1 MPWCGQQNIKIIR
14 LWNFSGTRQRQKRC
28 NYKNNFLLI
37 NCFWL
42 EWARGT
48 VLGAMWARRETAF
61 CSLHTGMLIR
71 WLASL
76 WQAAALPSQ
85 SSGRSL
91 TPGPAVCV
99 DLWPQGS
106 QGRGD
111 KNWPDLWFSTSLNTN
126 MHCLRFWLALGCSNF
141 TSIFLSWLFG
151 MWTLSSISDAKKPY
165 RDCLTYCHNY

>member
-14 LWNFSGTRQRQKRC
+14 LWNFSGTRERQKCC

-42 EWARGT
+42 EWATGI

-61 CSLHTGMLIR
+61 CSLHTCILIC
-71 WLASL
+71 WLASCDKQQL
-76 WQAAALPSQ
+76 CLPSLPEGPWLLGQ
-85 SSGRSL
+85 LCVL
-91 TPGPAVCV
+91 TSDPKVPKAEAT
-99 DLWPQGS
+99 
-106 QGRGD
+106 RT
-111 KNWPDLWFSTSLNTN
+111 DLWFSTSLNTN

-151 MWTLSSISDAKKPY
+151 MWTSSSVSDAKKPY

>member
-1 MPWCGQQNIKIIR
+1 MLINVGKEKKWGRGRPDYECHQGSKGSGFHRSEEMKIQRTFWIRKWASFLNMLIGMPWCGQQNIKIIR
-14 LWNFSGTRQRQKRC
+14 LWNFSGTRERQKCC

-42 EWARGT
+42 EWATGI

-61 CSLHTGMLIR
+61 CSLHTCILIR

-106 QGRGD
+106 QGRGN
-111 KNWPDLWFSTSLNTN
+111 KNWPV
-126 MHCLRFWLALGCSNF
+126 
-141 TSIFLSWLFG
+141 I
-151 MWTLSSISDAKKPY
+151 
-165 RDCLTYCHNY
+165 